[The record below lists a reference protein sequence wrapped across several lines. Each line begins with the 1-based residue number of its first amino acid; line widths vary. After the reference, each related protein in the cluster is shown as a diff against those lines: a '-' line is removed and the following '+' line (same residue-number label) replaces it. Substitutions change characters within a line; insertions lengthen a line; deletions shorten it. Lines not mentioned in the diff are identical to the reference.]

1 MSNINLND
9 FWNKVREDIEATL
22 PKEILESTIIRLLPL
37 QLDEISKTLTL
48 TTMQTYI
55 KDFIENEPMIKN
67 SFQNSVNNVWQ
78 RLTKNNSPLTI
89 IITTP
94 GDKEPATLH
103 EEVKT
108 TVAQPSVMTPP
119 EPTAFTN
126 QPANYDDSQIAS
138 MPQSQLGNESGYDM
152 NEYENAP
159 YETAAH
165 ANETA
170 THVPNYSA
178 YDQLASQYG
187 LPPAAPAPSQ
197 TPLHTPN
204 YDEPVVVDSVRKNDA
219 TKSGPYIPST
229 SPMESDSLFP
239 PSEIPQEAASMQSNS
254 SQTTLYKNNES
265 ILKLN
270 PDYTFAT
277 FIAGGSSQMAYV
289 AAQNIAENPANR
301 YNPFFIYGKS
311 GLGKTH
317 LMHAI
322 GNEIHRR
329 YPHLQIMCITSE
341 NFLNLFVQSIRY
353 GQTNMDIFRSTFRKV
368 DVLLID
374 DIQFIQEKRYAGT
387 QMEFFHT
394 FNALTD
400 SKKQIVLTSDVLPQD
415 MEQMEDRLR
424 TRFSSGLVVT
434 IDPPNSETLEAITR
448 SYVDKQRELLPNLN
462 IPNEVIRFFGNTYYN
477 RSVRD
482 LQGAL
487 TKLITAA
494 ELDNKLDQIT
504 VEYTRYILRD
514 LIPESKKS
522 VLSVAYIQDFI
533 SDYFKIKK
541 EFLVG
546 QKRNKQYA
554 HPRQIAM
561 YLCRELI
568 NESFPQI
575 SQAFGKKDH
584 TTALHAYNKISEDLA
599 KSTDL
604 KRTIDDI
611 ISKINED
618 T

>member
-9 FWNKVREDIEATL
+9 FWNKVREDIETTL

-37 QLDEISKTLTL
+37 TLDEISKTLTL

-67 SFQNSVNNVWQ
+67 AFQNSVNNVWQ
-78 RLTKNNSPLTI
+78 RLSKNNSPLTI
-89 IITTP
+89 IITTV
-94 GDKEPATLH
+94 GEKEPTVLN

-108 TVAQPSVMTPP
+108 TNTAPAAVNSP
-119 EPTAFTN
+119 EPTTFTG
-126 QPANYDDSQIAS
+126 QPVNYDD
-138 MPQSQLGNESGYDM
+138 MPLPSSAPTQLSGESGYDM
-152 NEYENAP
+152 TDYEGIP

-170 THVPNYSA
+170 THAPNYNN
-178 YDQLASQYG
+178 YEKLANQYG
-187 LPPAAPAPSQ
+187 LPPAAPAQTQ
-197 TPLHTPN
+197 TPLHTPT
-204 YDEPVVVDSVRKNDA
+204 YDEPIVVESTPKKDSSKNM
-219 TKSGPYIPST
+219 PYIPNT

-239 PSEIPQEAASMQSNS
+239 PTEAHPDQDISQANSN
-254 SQTTLYKNNES
+254 QTTLYKNNES

-522 VLSVAYIQDFI
+522 VLSIAYIQDFI

-541 EFLVG
+541 ESLVG
-546 QKRNKQYA
+546 KKRNKQYA

-584 TTALHAYNKISEDLA
+584 TTALHAYNKISEDMA

-611 ISKINED
+611 IAKINED

>member
-37 QLDEISKTLTL
+37 TLDEISKTLTL

-55 KDFIENEPMIKN
+55 RDFIENEPTIKN
-67 SFQNSVNNVWQ
+67 AFQNSVNNVWQ
-78 RLTKNNSPLTI
+78 RLSKSNSPLTI
-89 IITTP
+89 IITTV
-94 GDKEPATLH
+94 GEKEPAVLNAEDKPTI
-103 EEVKT
+103 
-108 TVAQPSVMTPP
+108 TPTEP
-119 EPTAFTN
+119 ETPTFSN
-126 QPANYDDSQIAS
+126 HPVNYDDVQIATS
-138 MPQSQLGNESGYDM
+138 APTQLSNESGYDM
-152 NEYENAP
+152 NDYDSVP

-170 THVPNYSA
+170 IHAPNYNNYEQIA
-178 YDQLASQYG
+178 NQYG
-187 LPPAAPAPSQ
+187 LPPVTATPPQ
-197 TPLHTPN
+197 TPLHTPT
-204 YDEPVVVDSVRKNDA
+204 YDEPIVVDSIHKNESA
-219 TKSGPYIPST
+219 KSGPFIPST

-239 PSEIPQEAASMQSNS
+239 PNSGVSEQDAMQANS

-494 ELDNKLDQIT
+494 ELDNKLNQIT

-584 TTALHAYNKISEDLA
+584 TTALHAYNKIGEDLA
-599 KSTDL
+599 KNSDL

-611 ISKINED
+611 ISKINEQ

>member
-37 QLDEISKTLTL
+37 TLDEISKTLTL

-55 KDFIENEPMIKN
+55 RDFIENEPTIKN
-67 SFQNSVNNVWQ
+67 AFQNSVNNVWQ
-78 RLTKNNSPLTI
+78 RLSKSNSPLTI
-89 IITTP
+89 IITTV
-94 GDKEPATLH
+94 GEKEPAVLNAEDKPTI
-103 EEVKT
+103 
-108 TVAQPSVMTPP
+108 TPTEP
-119 EPTAFTN
+119 ETPTFSN
-126 QPANYDDSQIAS
+126 HPVNYDDVQIATS
-138 MPQSQLGNESGYDM
+138 APTQLSNESGYDM
-152 NEYENAP
+152 NDYDSVP

-170 THVPNYSA
+170 THAPNYNNYEQIA
-178 YDQLASQYG
+178 NQYG
-187 LPPAAPAPSQ
+187 LPPVTATPPQ
-197 TPLHTPN
+197 TPLHTPT
-204 YDEPVVVDSVRKNDA
+204 YDEPIVVDSIHKNESA
-219 TKSGPYIPST
+219 KSGPFIPST

-239 PSEIPQEAASMQSNS
+239 PNSGVSEQDAMQANS

-270 PDYTFAT
+270 PDYSFAT

-494 ELDNKLDQIT
+494 ELDNKLNQIT

-575 SQAFGKKDH
+575 SQAFSKKDH
-584 TTALHAYNKISEDLA
+584 TTALHAYNKIGEDLA
-599 KSTDL
+599 KNSDL

-611 ISKINED
+611 ISKINEQ

>member
-37 QLDEISKTLTL
+37 TLDEISKTLTL

-55 KDFIENEPMIKN
+55 RDFIENEPTIKN
-67 SFQNSVNNVWQ
+67 AFQNSVNNVWQ
-78 RLTKNNSPLTI
+78 RLSKSNSPLTI
-89 IITTP
+89 IITTV
-94 GDKEPATLH
+94 GEKEPAVLNAEDKPTI
-103 EEVKT
+103 
-108 TVAQPSVMTPP
+108 TPTEP
-119 EPTAFTN
+119 ETPTFSN
-126 QPANYDDSQIAS
+126 HPVNYDDVQIATS
-138 MPQSQLGNESGYDM
+138 APTQLSNESGYDM
-152 NEYENAP
+152 NDYDSVP

-170 THVPNYSA
+170 THAPNYNNYEQIA
-178 YDQLASQYG
+178 NQYG
-187 LPPAAPAPSQ
+187 LPPVTATPPQ
-197 TPLHTPN
+197 TPLHTPT
-204 YDEPVVVDSVRKNDA
+204 YDEPIVVDSIHKNESA
-219 TKSGPYIPST
+219 KSGPFIPST

-239 PSEIPQEAASMQSNS
+239 PNSGVSEQDAMQANS

-329 YPHLQIMCITSE
+329 YPHLQIMCITNE

-584 TTALHAYNKISEDLA
+584 TTALHAYNKIGEDLA
-599 KSTDL
+599 KNSDL

-611 ISKINED
+611 ISKINEQ

>member
-37 QLDEISKTLTL
+37 TLDEISKTLTL

-55 KDFIENEPMIKN
+55 RDFIENEPTIKN
-67 SFQNSVNNVWQ
+67 AFQNSVNNVWQ
-78 RLTKNNSPLTI
+78 RLSKSNSPLTI
-89 IITTP
+89 IITTV
-94 GDKEPATLH
+94 GEKEPAVLNAEDKPTI
-103 EEVKT
+103 
-108 TVAQPSVMTPP
+108 TPTEP
-119 EPTAFTN
+119 ETPTFSN
-126 QPANYDDSQIAS
+126 HPVNYDDVQIATS
-138 MPQSQLGNESGYDM
+138 APTQLSNESGYDM
-152 NEYENAP
+152 NDYDSVP

-170 THVPNYSA
+170 THAPNYNNYEQIA
-178 YDQLASQYG
+178 NQYG
-187 LPPAAPAPSQ
+187 LPPVTATPPQ
-197 TPLHTPN
+197 TPLHTPT
-204 YDEPVVVDSVRKNDA
+204 YDEPIVVDSIHKNESA
-219 TKSGPYIPST
+219 KSGPFIPST
-229 SPMESDSLFP
+229 SPIESDSLFP
-239 PSEIPQEAASMQSNS
+239 PNSGVSEQDAMQANS

-494 ELDNKLDQIT
+494 ELDNKLNQIT

-584 TTALHAYNKISEDLA
+584 TTALHAYNKIGEDLA
-599 KSTDL
+599 KNSDL

-611 ISKINED
+611 ISKINEQ

>member
-37 QLDEISKTLTL
+37 TLDEISKTLTL

-55 KDFIENEPMIKN
+55 RDFIENEPTIKN
-67 SFQNSVNNVWQ
+67 AFQNSVNNVWQ
-78 RLTKNNSPLTI
+78 RLSKSNSPLTI
-89 IITTP
+89 IITTV
-94 GDKEPATLH
+94 GEKEPAVLNAEDKPTI
-103 EEVKT
+103 
-108 TVAQPSVMTPP
+108 TPTEP
-119 EPTAFTN
+119 ETPTFSN
-126 QPANYDDSQIAS
+126 HPVNYDDVQIATS
-138 MPQSQLGNESGYDM
+138 APTQLSNESGYDM
-152 NEYENAP
+152 NDYDSVP

-170 THVPNYSA
+170 THAPNYNNYEQIA
-178 YDQLASQYG
+178 NQYG
-187 LPPAAPAPSQ
+187 LPPVTATPPQ
-197 TPLHTPN
+197 TPLHTPT
-204 YDEPVVVDSVRKNDA
+204 YDEPIVVDSIHKNESA
-219 TKSGPYIPST
+219 KSGPFIPST

-239 PSEIPQEAASMQSNS
+239 PNSGVSEQDAMQANS

-494 ELDNKLDQIT
+494 ELDNKL
-504 VEYTRYILRD
+504 
-514 LIPESKKS
+514 P
-522 VLSVAYIQDFI
+522 
-533 SDYFKIKK
+533 
-541 EFLVG
+541 
-546 QKRNKQYA
+546 
-554 HPRQIAM
+554 
-561 YLCRELI
+561 
-568 NESFPQI
+568 
-575 SQAFGKKDH
+575 
-584 TTALHAYNKISEDLA
+584 
-599 KSTDL
+599 
-604 KRTIDDI
+604 
-611 ISKINED
+611 
-618 T
+618 

>member
-37 QLDEISKTLTL
+37 TLDEISKTLTL

-55 KDFIENEPMIKN
+55 RDFIENEPTIKN
-67 SFQNSVNNVWQ
+67 AFQNSVNNVWQ
-78 RLTKNNSPLTI
+78 RLSKSNSPLTI
-89 IITTP
+89 IITTV
-94 GDKEPATLH
+94 GEKEPAVLNAEDKPTI
-103 EEVKT
+103 
-108 TVAQPSVMTPP
+108 TPTEP
-119 EPTAFTN
+119 ETPTSSN
-126 QPANYDDSQIAS
+126 YPVNYDDVQIATS
-138 MPQSQLGNESGYDM
+138 APTQLSNESGYDM
-152 NEYENAP
+152 NDYDSVP
-159 YETAAH
+159 YKTAAH

-170 THVPNYSA
+170 THAPNYNNYEQIA
-178 YDQLASQYG
+178 NQYG
-187 LPPAAPAPSQ
+187 LPPVTATPPQ
-197 TPLHTPN
+197 TPLHTPT
-204 YDEPVVVDSVRKNDA
+204 YDEPIVVDSIHKNESA
-219 TKSGPYIPST
+219 KSGPFIPST

-239 PSEIPQEAASMQSNS
+239 PNSGVSEQDTMQANS

-541 EFLVG
+541 DFLVG

-568 NESFPQI
+568 NESFPHI

-584 TTALHAYNKISEDLA
+584 TTALHAYNKIGEDLA
-599 KSTDL
+599 KNSDL

-611 ISKINED
+611 ISKINEQ

>member
-1 MSNINLND
+1 
-9 FWNKVREDIEATL
+9 
-22 PKEILESTIIRLLPL
+22 
-37 QLDEISKTLTL
+37 
-48 TTMQTYI
+48 
-55 KDFIENEPMIKN
+55 
-67 SFQNSVNNVWQ
+67 
-78 RLTKNNSPLTI
+78 
-89 IITTP
+89 
-94 GDKEPATLH
+94 
-103 EEVKT
+103 
-108 TVAQPSVMTPP
+108 
-119 EPTAFTN
+119 
-126 QPANYDDSQIAS
+126 
-138 MPQSQLGNESGYDM
+138 
-152 NEYENAP
+152 
-159 YETAAH
+159 
-165 ANETA
+165 
-170 THVPNYSA
+170 
-178 YDQLASQYG
+178 
-187 LPPAAPAPSQ
+187 
-197 TPLHTPN
+197 
-204 YDEPVVVDSVRKNDA
+204 
-219 TKSGPYIPST
+219 
-229 SPMESDSLFP
+229 
-239 PSEIPQEAASMQSNS
+239 
-254 SQTTLYKNNES
+254 
-265 ILKLN
+265 
-270 PDYTFAT
+270 
-277 FIAGGSSQMAYV
+277 
-289 AAQNIAENPANR
+289 
-301 YNPFFIYGKS
+301 
-311 GLGKTH
+311 
-317 LMHAI
+317 
-322 GNEIHRR
+322 
-329 YPHLQIMCITSE
+329 
-341 NFLNLFVQSIRY
+341 
-353 GQTNMDIFRSTFRKV
+353 
-368 DVLLID
+368 
-374 DIQFIQEKRYAGT
+374 
-387 QMEFFHT
+387 
-394 FNALTD
+394 
-400 SKKQIVLTSDVLPQD
+400 
-415 MEQMEDRLR
+415 MEDRLR

>member
-9 FWNKVREDIEATL
+9 FWNKVREDIETTL

-37 QLDEISKTLTL
+37 TLDEISKTLTL

-67 SFQNSVNNVWQ
+67 AFQNSVNNVWQ
-78 RLTKNNSPLTI
+78 RLSKNNSPLTI
-89 IITTP
+89 IITTV
-94 GDKEPATLH
+94 GEKEPTVLN

-108 TVAQPSVMTPP
+108 TNTAPTAVNSP
-119 EPTAFTN
+119 EPTTFAG
-126 QPANYDDSQIAS
+126 QPVNYDD
-138 MPQSQLGNESGYDM
+138 MPLPSSAPTQLSGESGYDM
-152 NEYENAP
+152 TDYEGIP

-170 THVPNYSA
+170 THAPNYNN
-178 YDQLASQYG
+178 YEKLANQYG
-187 LPPAAPAPSQ
+187 LPPAAPAQTQ
-197 TPLHTPN
+197 TPLHTPT
-204 YDEPVVVDSVRKNDA
+204 YDEPIIVESTPKKDSSKNM
-219 TKSGPYIPST
+219 PYIPNT

-239 PSEIPQEAASMQSNS
+239 PTEAHPDQDISQANSN
-254 SQTTLYKNNES
+254 QTTLYKNNES

-522 VLSVAYIQDFI
+522 VLSIAYIQDFI

-541 EFLVG
+541 ESLVG
-546 QKRNKQYA
+546 KKRNKQYA

-584 TTALHAYNKISEDLA
+584 TTALHAYNKISEDMA

-611 ISKINED
+611 IAKINED

>member
-37 QLDEISKTLTL
+37 TLDEISKTLTL

-55 KDFIENEPMIKN
+55 RDFIENEPTIKN
-67 SFQNSVNNVWQ
+67 AFQNSVNNVWQ
-78 RLTKNNSPLTI
+78 RLSKSNSPLTI
-89 IITTP
+89 IITTV
-94 GDKEPATLH
+94 GEKEPAVLNAEDKPTI
-103 EEVKT
+103 
-108 TVAQPSVMTPP
+108 TPTEP
-119 EPTAFTN
+119 ETPTSSN
-126 QPANYDDSQIAS
+126 YPVNYDDVQIATS
-138 MPQSQLGNESGYDM
+138 APTQLSNESGYDM
-152 NEYENAP
+152 NDYDSVP

-170 THVPNYSA
+170 THAPNYNNYEQIA
-178 YDQLASQYG
+178 NQYG
-187 LPPAAPAPSQ
+187 LPPVTATPPQ
-197 TPLHTPN
+197 TPLHTPT
-204 YDEPVVVDSVRKNDA
+204 YDEPIVVDSIHKNESA
-219 TKSGPYIPST
+219 KSGLFIPST

-239 PSEIPQEAASMQSNS
+239 PNSGVSEQDTMQANS

-584 TTALHAYNKISEDLA
+584 TTALHAYNKIGEDLA
-599 KSTDL
+599 KNSDL

-611 ISKINED
+611 ISKINEQ

>member
-37 QLDEISKTLTL
+37 TLDEISKTLTL

-55 KDFIENEPMIKN
+55 RDFIENEPTIKN
-67 SFQNSVNNVWQ
+67 AFQNSVNNVWQ
-78 RLTKNNSPLTI
+78 RLSKSNSPLTI
-89 IITTP
+89 IITTV
-94 GDKEPATLH
+94 GEKEPAVLNAEDKPTI
-103 EEVKT
+103 
-108 TVAQPSVMTPP
+108 TPTEP
-119 EPTAFTN
+119 ETPTFSN
-126 QPANYDDSQIAS
+126 HPVNYDDVQIATS
-138 MPQSQLGNESGYDM
+138 APTQLSNESGYDM
-152 NEYENAP
+152 NDYDSVP

-170 THVPNYSA
+170 THAPNYNNYEQIA
-178 YDQLASQYG
+178 NQYG
-187 LPPAAPAPSQ
+187 LPPVTATPPQ
-197 TPLHTPN
+197 TPLHTPT
-204 YDEPVVVDSVRKNDA
+204 YDEPIVVDSIHKNESA
-219 TKSGPYIPST
+219 KSGPFIPSM

-239 PSEIPQEAASMQSNS
+239 PNSGVSEQDAMQANS

-494 ELDNKLDQIT
+494 ELDNKLNQIT

-584 TTALHAYNKISEDLA
+584 TTALHAYNKIGEDLA
-599 KSTDL
+599 KNSDL

-611 ISKINED
+611 ISKINEQ

>member
-37 QLDEISKTLTL
+37 TLDEISKTLTL

-55 KDFIENEPMIKN
+55 RDFIENEPTIKN
-67 SFQNSVNNVWQ
+67 AFQNSVNNVWQ
-78 RLTKNNSPLTI
+78 RLSKSNSPLTI
-89 IITTP
+89 IITTV
-94 GDKEPATLH
+94 GEKEPAVLNAEDKPTI
-103 EEVKT
+103 
-108 TVAQPSVMTPP
+108 TPTEP
-119 EPTAFTN
+119 ETPTFSN
-126 QPANYDDSQIAS
+126 HPVNYDDVQIATS
-138 MPQSQLGNESGYDM
+138 APTQLSNESGYDM
-152 NEYENAP
+152 NDYDSVP

-170 THVPNYSA
+170 THAPNYNNYEQIA
-178 YDQLASQYG
+178 NQYG
-187 LPPAAPAPSQ
+187 LPPVTATPPQ
-197 TPLHTPN
+197 TPLHTPT
-204 YDEPVVVDSVRKNDA
+204 YDEPIVVDSIHKNESA
-219 TKSGPYIPST
+219 KSGPFIPST

-239 PSEIPQEAASMQSNS
+239 PNSGVSEQDAMQANS

-494 ELDNKLDQIT
+494 ELDNKLNQIT

-575 SQAFGKKDH
+575 SQAFSKKDH
-584 TTALHAYNKISEDLA
+584 TTALHAYNKIGEDLA
-599 KSTDL
+599 KNSDL

-611 ISKINED
+611 ISKINEQ

>member
-37 QLDEISKTLTL
+37 TLDEISKTLTL

-55 KDFIENEPMIKN
+55 RDFIENEPTIKN
-67 SFQNSVNNVWQ
+67 AFQNSVNNVWQ
-78 RLTKNNSPLTI
+78 RLSKSNSPLTI
-89 IITTP
+89 IITTV
-94 GDKEPATLH
+94 GEKEPAVLNAEDKPTI
-103 EEVKT
+103 
-108 TVAQPSVMTPP
+108 TPTEP
-119 EPTAFTN
+119 ETPTFSN
-126 QPANYDDSQIAS
+126 HPVNYDDVQIATS
-138 MPQSQLGNESGYDM
+138 APTQLSNESDYDM
-152 NEYENAP
+152 NDYDSVP

-170 THVPNYSA
+170 THAPNYNNYEQIA
-178 YDQLASQYG
+178 NQYG
-187 LPPAAPAPSQ
+187 LPPVTATPPQ
-197 TPLHTPN
+197 TPLHTPT
-204 YDEPVVVDSVRKNDA
+204 YDEPIVVDSIHKNESA
-219 TKSGPYIPST
+219 KSGPFIPST

-239 PSEIPQEAASMQSNS
+239 PNSGVSEQDAMQANS

-494 ELDNKLDQIT
+494 ELDNKLNQIT

-584 TTALHAYNKISEDLA
+584 TTALHAYNKIGEDLA
-599 KSTDL
+599 KNSDL

-611 ISKINED
+611 ISKINEQ

>member
-37 QLDEISKTLTL
+37 TLDEISKTLTL

-55 KDFIENEPMIKN
+55 RDFIENEPTIKN
-67 SFQNSVNNVWQ
+67 AFQNSVNNVWQ
-78 RLTKNNSPLTI
+78 RLSKSNSPLTI
-89 IITTP
+89 IITTV
-94 GDKEPATLH
+94 GEKEPAVLNAEDKPTI
-103 EEVKT
+103 
-108 TVAQPSVMTPP
+108 TPTEP
-119 EPTAFTN
+119 ETPTFSN
-126 QPANYDDSQIAS
+126 HPVNYDDVKIATS
-138 MPQSQLGNESGYDM
+138 APTQLSNESGYDM
-152 NEYENAP
+152 NDYDSVP

-170 THVPNYSA
+170 THAPNYNNYEQIA
-178 YDQLASQYG
+178 NQYG
-187 LPPAAPAPSQ
+187 LPPVTATPPQ
-197 TPLHTPN
+197 TPLHTPT
-204 YDEPVVVDSVRKNDA
+204 YDEPIVVDSIHKNESA
-219 TKSGPYIPST
+219 KSGPFIPST

-239 PSEIPQEAASMQSNS
+239 PNSGVSEQDAMQANS

-400 SKKQIVLTSDVLPQD
+400 SQKQIVLTSDVLPQD

-584 TTALHAYNKISEDLA
+584 TTALHAYNKIGEDLA
-599 KSTDL
+599 KNSDL

-611 ISKINED
+611 IRKINEQ

>member
-37 QLDEISKTLTL
+37 TLDEISKTLTL

-55 KDFIENEPMIKN
+55 RDFIENEPTIKN
-67 SFQNSVNNVWQ
+67 AFQNSVNNVWQ
-78 RLTKNNSPLTI
+78 RLSKSNSPLTI
-89 IITTP
+89 IITTV
-94 GDKEPATLH
+94 GEKEPAVLNAEDKPTI
-103 EEVKT
+103 
-108 TVAQPSVMTPP
+108 TPTEP
-119 EPTAFTN
+119 ETPTFSN
-126 QPANYDDSQIAS
+126 HPVNYDDVKIATS
-138 MPQSQLGNESGYDM
+138 APTQLSNESGYDM
-152 NEYENAP
+152 NDYDSVP

-170 THVPNYSA
+170 THAPNYNNYEQIA
-178 YDQLASQYG
+178 NQYG
-187 LPPAAPAPSQ
+187 LPPVTATPPQ
-197 TPLHTPN
+197 TPLHTPT
-204 YDEPVVVDSVRKNDA
+204 YDEPIVVDSIHKNESA
-219 TKSGPYIPST
+219 KSGPFIPST

-239 PSEIPQEAASMQSNS
+239 PNSGVSEQDAMQANS

-482 LQGAL
+482 LQGAF

-584 TTALHAYNKISEDLA
+584 TTALHAYNKIGEDLA
-599 KSTDL
+599 KNSDL

-611 ISKINED
+611 IRKINEQ

>member
-37 QLDEISKTLTL
+37 TLDEISKTLTL

-55 KDFIENEPMIKN
+55 RDFIENEPTIKN
-67 SFQNSVNNVWQ
+67 AFQNSVNNVWQ
-78 RLTKNNSPLTI
+78 RLSKSNSPLTI
-89 IITTP
+89 IITTV
-94 GDKEPATLH
+94 GEKEPAVLNAEDKPTI
-103 EEVKT
+103 
-108 TVAQPSVMTPP
+108 TPTEP
-119 EPTAFTN
+119 ETPTFSN
-126 QPANYDDSQIAS
+126 HPVNYDDVKIATS
-138 MPQSQLGNESGYDM
+138 APTQLSNESGYDM
-152 NEYENAP
+152 NDYDSVP

-170 THVPNYSA
+170 THAPNYNNYEQIA
-178 YDQLASQYG
+178 NQYG
-187 LPPAAPAPSQ
+187 LPPVTATPPQ
-197 TPLHTPN
+197 TPLHTPT
-204 YDEPVVVDSVRKNDA
+204 YDEPIVVDSIHKNESA
-219 TKSGPYIPST
+219 KSGPFIPST

-239 PSEIPQEAASMQSNS
+239 PNSGVSEQDAMQANS

-353 GQTNMDIFRSTFRKV
+353 GQTNMDIFRSTFRTV

-584 TTALHAYNKISEDLA
+584 TTALHAYNKIGEDLA
-599 KSTDL
+599 KNSDL

-611 ISKINED
+611 IRKINEQ

>member
-37 QLDEISKTLTL
+37 TLDEISKTLTL

-55 KDFIENEPMIKN
+55 RDFIENEPTIKN
-67 SFQNSVNNVWQ
+67 AFQNSVNNVWQ
-78 RLTKNNSPLTI
+78 RLSKSNSPLTI
-89 IITTP
+89 IITTV
-94 GDKEPATLH
+94 GEKEPAVLNAEDKPTI
-103 EEVKT
+103 
-108 TVAQPSVMTPP
+108 TPTEP
-119 EPTAFTN
+119 ETPTFSN
-126 QPANYDDSQIAS
+126 HPVNYDDVKIATS
-138 MPQSQLGNESGYDM
+138 APTQLSNESGYDM
-152 NEYENAP
+152 NDYDSVP

-170 THVPNYSA
+170 THAPNYNNYEQIA
-178 YDQLASQYG
+178 NQYG
-187 LPPAAPAPSQ
+187 LPPVTATPPQ
-197 TPLHTPN
+197 TPLHTPT
-204 YDEPVVVDSVRKNDA
+204 YDEPIVVDSIHKNESA
-219 TKSGPYIPST
+219 KSGPFIPST

-239 PSEIPQEAASMQSNS
+239 PNSGVSEQDAMQANS

-462 IPNEVIRFFGNTYYN
+462 IRFFGNTYYN

-584 TTALHAYNKISEDLA
+584 TTALHAYNKIGEDLA
-599 KSTDL
+599 KNSDL

-611 ISKINED
+611 IRKINEQ

>member
-9 FWNKVREDIEATL
+9 FWNKVREDIENTL
-22 PKEILESTIIRLLPL
+22 PKEIVESTIIRLLPL
-37 QLDEISKTLTL
+37 TLDEISKTFTI
-48 TTMQTYI
+48 TTMQSYI

-67 SFQNSVNNVWQ
+67 AFYNSVNNVWQ
-78 RLTKNNSPLTI
+78 RLSKNNSPLTI
-89 IITTP
+89 IITTV
-94 GDKEPATLH
+94 GEKEPAHIGDETK
-103 EEVKT
+103 VT
-108 TVAQPSVMTPP
+108 ASTSTVMSQP
-119 EPTAFTN
+119 EPEIPSFIS
-126 QPANYDDSQIAS
+126 QPVGYDDSQAPS
-138 MPQSQLGNESGYDM
+138 SARTQLTGDSGYDVPD
-152 NEYENAP
+152 YEGVP
-159 YETAAH
+159 YETAAR
-165 ANETA
+165 ANEMTIHNQGA
-170 THVPNYSA
+170 SA
-178 YDQLASQYG
+178 YEQLANQYG
-187 LPPAAPAPSQ
+187 LPPAAAAQVQ
-197 TPLHTPN
+197 TPLHTPT
-204 YDEPVVVDSVRKNDA
+204 YDEPIVVDSVHKNDLP
-219 TKSGPYIPST
+219 KSSPFIPSQ

-239 PSEIPQEAASMQSNS
+239 PSEVGPSQTSNS
-254 SQTTLYKNNES
+254 NQTTLYKNNES

-584 TTALHAYNKISEDLA
+584 TTALHAYNKIGEDLA
-599 KSTDL
+599 KNTDL

-611 ISKINED
+611 ISKINEQ

>member
-9 FWNKVREDIEATL
+9 FWNKVRKDIEATL

-37 QLDEISKTLTL
+37 TLDEISKTLTL

-55 KDFIENEPMIKN
+55 RDFIENEPTIKN
-67 SFQNSVNNVWQ
+67 AFQNSVNNVWQ
-78 RLTKNNSPLTI
+78 RLSKSNSPLTI
-89 IITTP
+89 IITTV
-94 GDKEPATLH
+94 GEKEPAVLNAEDKPTI
-103 EEVKT
+103 
-108 TVAQPSVMTPP
+108 TPTEP
-119 EPTAFTN
+119 ETPTFSN
-126 QPANYDDSQIAS
+126 HPVNYDDVKIATS
-138 MPQSQLGNESGYDM
+138 APTQLSNESGYDM
-152 NEYENAP
+152 NDYDSVP

-170 THVPNYSA
+170 THAPNYNNYEQIA
-178 YDQLASQYG
+178 NQYG
-187 LPPAAPAPSQ
+187 LPPVTATPPQ
-197 TPLHTPN
+197 TPLHTPT
-204 YDEPVVVDSVRKNDA
+204 YDEPIVVDSIHKNESA
-219 TKSGPYIPST
+219 KSGPFIPST

-239 PSEIPQEAASMQSNS
+239 PNSGVSEQDAMQANS

-584 TTALHAYNKISEDLA
+584 TTALHAYNKIGEDLA
-599 KSTDL
+599 KNSDL

-611 ISKINED
+611 IRKINEQ

>member
-37 QLDEISKTLTL
+37 TLDEISKTLTL

-55 KDFIENEPMIKN
+55 RDFIENEPTIKN
-67 SFQNSVNNVWQ
+67 AFQNSVNNVWQ
-78 RLTKNNSPLTI
+78 RLSKSNSPLTI
-89 IITTP
+89 IITTV
-94 GDKEPATLH
+94 GEKEPAVLNAEDKPTI
-103 EEVKT
+103 
-108 TVAQPSVMTPP
+108 TPTEP
-119 EPTAFTN
+119 ETPTSSN
-126 QPANYDDSQIAS
+126 YPVNYDDVQIATS
-138 MPQSQLGNESGYDM
+138 APTQLSNESGYDM
-152 NEYENAP
+152 NDYDSVP

-170 THVPNYSA
+170 THAPNYNNYEQIA
-178 YDQLASQYG
+178 NQYG
-187 LPPAAPAPSQ
+187 LPPVTATPPQ
-197 TPLHTPN
+197 TPLHTPT
-204 YDEPVVVDSVRKNDA
+204 YDEPIVVDSIHKNESA
-219 TKSGPYIPST
+219 KSGPFIPST

-239 PSEIPQEAASMQSNS
+239 PNSGVSEQDTMQANS

-533 SDYFKIKK
+533 SAYFKIKK

-584 TTALHAYNKISEDLA
+584 TTALHAYNKIGEDLA
-599 KSTDL
+599 KNSDL

-611 ISKINED
+611 ISKINEQ

>member
-37 QLDEISKTLTL
+37 TLDEISKTLTL

-55 KDFIENEPMIKN
+55 RDFIENEPTIKN
-67 SFQNSVNNVWQ
+67 AFQNSVNNVWQ
-78 RLTKNNSPLTI
+78 RLSKSNSPLTI
-89 IITTP
+89 IITTV
-94 GDKEPATLH
+94 GEKEPAVLNAEDKPTI
-103 EEVKT
+103 
-108 TVAQPSVMTPP
+108 TPTEP
-119 EPTAFTN
+119 ETPTSSN
-126 QPANYDDSQIAS
+126 YPVNYDDVQIATS
-138 MPQSQLGNESGYDM
+138 APTQLSNESGYDM
-152 NEYENAP
+152 NDYDSVP
-159 YETAAH
+159 YERAAH

-170 THVPNYSA
+170 THAPNYNNYEQIA
-178 YDQLASQYG
+178 NQYG
-187 LPPAAPAPSQ
+187 LPPVTATPPQ
-197 TPLHTPN
+197 TPLHTPT
-204 YDEPVVVDSVRKNDA
+204 YDEPIVVDSIHKNESA
-219 TKSGPYIPST
+219 KSGPFIPST

-239 PSEIPQEAASMQSNS
+239 PNSGVSEQDTMQANS

-584 TTALHAYNKISEDLA
+584 TTALHAYNKIGEDLA
-599 KSTDL
+599 KNSDL

-611 ISKINED
+611 ISKINEQ

>member
-37 QLDEISKTLTL
+37 TLDEISKTLTL

-55 KDFIENEPMIKN
+55 RDFIENEPTIKN
-67 SFQNSVNNVWQ
+67 AFQNSVNNVWQ
-78 RLTKNNSPLTI
+78 RLSKSNSPLTI
-89 IITTP
+89 IITTV
-94 GDKEPATLH
+94 GEKEPAVLNAEDKPTI
-103 EEVKT
+103 
-108 TVAQPSVMTPP
+108 TPTEP
-119 EPTAFTN
+119 ETPTFSN
-126 QPANYDDSQIAS
+126 HPVNYDDVKIATS
-138 MPQSQLGNESGYDM
+138 APTQLSNESGYDM
-152 NEYENAP
+152 NDYDSVP

-170 THVPNYSA
+170 THAPNYNNYEQIA
-178 YDQLASQYG
+178 NQYG
-187 LPPAAPAPSQ
+187 LPPVTATPPQ
-197 TPLHTPN
+197 TPLHTPT
-204 YDEPVVVDSVRKNDA
+204 YDEPIVVDSIHKNESA
-219 TKSGPYIPST
+219 KSGPFIPST

-239 PSEIPQEAASMQSNS
+239 PNSGVSEQDAMQANS

-584 TTALHAYNKISEDLA
+584 TTALHAYNKIGEDLA
-599 KSTDL
+599 KNSDL

-611 ISKINED
+611 IRKINEQ

>member
-37 QLDEISKTLTL
+37 TLDEISKTLTL

-55 KDFIENEPMIKN
+55 RDFIENEPTIKN
-67 SFQNSVNNVWQ
+67 AFQNSVNNVWQ
-78 RLTKNNSPLTI
+78 RLSKSNSPLTI
-89 IITTP
+89 IITTV
-94 GDKEPATLH
+94 GEKEP
-103 EEVKT
+103 
-108 TVAQPSVMTPP
+108 TVLNAEDKPTITPTEP
-119 EPTAFTN
+119 ETPTFSN
-126 QPANYDDSQIAS
+126 HPVNYDDVKIATS
-138 MPQSQLGNESGYDM
+138 APTQLSNESGYDM
-152 NEYENAP
+152 NDYDSVP

-170 THVPNYSA
+170 THAPNYNNYEQIA
-178 YDQLASQYG
+178 NQYG
-187 LPPAAPAPSQ
+187 LPPVTATPPQ
-197 TPLHTPN
+197 TPLHTPT
-204 YDEPVVVDSVRKNDA
+204 YDEPIVVDSIHKNESA
-219 TKSGPYIPST
+219 KSGPFIPST

-239 PSEIPQEAASMQSNS
+239 PNSGVSEQDAMQANS

-584 TTALHAYNKISEDLA
+584 TTALHAYNKIGEDLA
-599 KSTDL
+599 KNSDL

-611 ISKINED
+611 IRKINEQ

>member
-37 QLDEISKTLTL
+37 TLDEISKTLTL

-55 KDFIENEPMIKN
+55 RDFIENEPTIKN
-67 SFQNSVNNVWQ
+67 AFQNSVNNVWQ
-78 RLTKNNSPLTI
+78 RLSKSNSPLTI
-89 IITTP
+89 IITTV
-94 GDKEPATLH
+94 GEKEPAVLNAEDKPTI
-103 EEVKT
+103 
-108 TVAQPSVMTPP
+108 TPTEP
-119 EPTAFTN
+119 ETPTFSN
-126 QPANYDDSQIAS
+126 HPVNYDDVKIATS
-138 MPQSQLGNESGYDM
+138 APTQLSNESGYDM
-152 NEYENAP
+152 NDYDSVP

-170 THVPNYSA
+170 THAPNYNNYEQIA
-178 YDQLASQYG
+178 NQYG
-187 LPPAAPAPSQ
+187 LPPVTATPPQ
-197 TPLHTPN
+197 TPLHTPT
-204 YDEPVVVDSVRKNDA
+204 YDEPIVVDSIHKNESA
-219 TKSGPYIPST
+219 KSGPFIPST

-239 PSEIPQEAASMQSNS
+239 PNSGVSEQDAMQANS

-277 FIAGGSSQMAYV
+277 FIAGGSSLMAYV

-584 TTALHAYNKISEDLA
+584 TTALHAYNKIGEDLA
-599 KSTDL
+599 KNSDL

-611 ISKINED
+611 IRKINEQ

>member
-37 QLDEISKTLTL
+37 TLDEISKTLTL

-55 KDFIENEPMIKN
+55 RDFIENEPTIKN
-67 SFQNSVNNVWQ
+67 AFQNSVNNVWQ
-78 RLTKNNSPLTI
+78 RLSKSNSPLTI
-89 IITTP
+89 IITTV
-94 GDKEPATLH
+94 GEKEPAVLNAEDKPTI
-103 EEVKT
+103 
-108 TVAQPSVMTPP
+108 TPTEP
-119 EPTAFTN
+119 ETPTFSN
-126 QPANYDDSQIAS
+126 HPVNYDDVKIATS
-138 MPQSQLGNESGYDM
+138 APTQLSNESGYDM
-152 NEYENAP
+152 NDYDSVP

-170 THVPNYSA
+170 THAPNYNNYEQIA
-178 YDQLASQYG
+178 NQYG
-187 LPPAAPAPSQ
+187 LPPVTATPPQ
-197 TPLHTPN
+197 TPLHTPT
-204 YDEPVVVDSVRKNDA
+204 YDEPIVVDSIHKNESA
-219 TKSGPYIPST
+219 KSGPFIPST

-239 PSEIPQEAASMQSNS
+239 PNSGVSEQDAMQANS

-533 SDYFKIKK
+533 SDFFKIKK

-584 TTALHAYNKISEDLA
+584 TTALHAYNKIGEDLA
-599 KSTDL
+599 KNSDL

-611 ISKINED
+611 IRKINEQ

>member
-37 QLDEISKTLTL
+37 TLDEISKTLTL

-55 KDFIENEPMIKN
+55 RDFIENEPTIKN
-67 SFQNSVNNVWQ
+67 AFQNSVNNVWQ
-78 RLTKNNSPLTI
+78 RLSKSNSPLTI
-89 IITTP
+89 IITTV
-94 GDKEPATLH
+94 GEKEPAVLNAEDKPTI
-103 EEVKT
+103 
-108 TVAQPSVMTPP
+108 TPTEP
-119 EPTAFTN
+119 ETPTSSN
-126 QPANYDDSQIAS
+126 YPVNYDDVQIATS
-138 MPQSQLGNESGYDM
+138 APTQLSNESGYDM
-152 NEYENAP
+152 NDYDSVP

-165 ANETA
+165 ANETS
-170 THVPNYSA
+170 THAPNYNNYEQIA
-178 YDQLASQYG
+178 NQYG
-187 LPPAAPAPSQ
+187 LPPVTATPPQ
-197 TPLHTPN
+197 TPLHTPT
-204 YDEPVVVDSVRKNDA
+204 YDEPIVVDSIHKNESA
-219 TKSGPYIPST
+219 KSGPFIPST

-239 PSEIPQEAASMQSNS
+239 PNSGVSEQDTMQANS

-584 TTALHAYNKISEDLA
+584 TTALHAYNKIGEDLA
-599 KSTDL
+599 KNSDL

-611 ISKINED
+611 ISKINEQ

>member
-37 QLDEISKTLTL
+37 TLDEISKTLTL

-55 KDFIENEPMIKN
+55 RDFIENEPTIKN
-67 SFQNSVNNVWQ
+67 AFQNSVNNVWQ
-78 RLTKNNSPLTI
+78 RLSKSNSPLTI
-89 IITTP
+89 IITTV
-94 GDKEPATLH
+94 GEKEPAVLNAEDKPTI
-103 EEVKT
+103 
-108 TVAQPSVMTPP
+108 TPTEP
-119 EPTAFTN
+119 ETPTFSN
-126 QPANYDDSQIAS
+126 HPVNYDDVKIATS
-138 MPQSQLGNESGYDM
+138 APTQLSNESGYDM
-152 NEYENAP
+152 NDYDSVP

-170 THVPNYSA
+170 THAPNYNNYEQIA
-178 YDQLASQYG
+178 NQYG
-187 LPPAAPAPSQ
+187 LPPVTATPPQ
-197 TPLHTPN
+197 TPLHTPT
-204 YDEPVVVDSVRKNDA
+204 YDEPIVVDSIHKNESA
-219 TKSGPYIPST
+219 KSGPFIPST

-239 PSEIPQEAASMQSNS
+239 PNSGVSEQDAMQANS

-575 SQAFGKKDH
+575 SQAFSKKDH
-584 TTALHAYNKISEDLA
+584 TTALHAYNKIGEDLA
-599 KSTDL
+599 KNSDL

-611 ISKINED
+611 IRKINEQ